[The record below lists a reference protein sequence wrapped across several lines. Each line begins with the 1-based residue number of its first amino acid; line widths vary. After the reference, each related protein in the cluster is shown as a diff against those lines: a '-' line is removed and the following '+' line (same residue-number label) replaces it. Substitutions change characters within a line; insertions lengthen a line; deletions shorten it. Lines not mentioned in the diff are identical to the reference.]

1 MRMSYYDAALP
12 ALGEA
17 WMLCKQ
23 WHINIQMSMM
33 GTMAG
38 FASLN
43 FEAAFS
49 HVADHLQPIA
59 LLSLAEV

>member
-1 MRMSYYDAALP
+1 MRMSYYDATLA
-12 ALGEA
+12 ALGKA

-23 WHINIQMSMM
+23 WRINIQISMM
-33 GTMAG
+33 VTMAV